1 MRGSAL
7 LVKWPLGIFPA
18 GEVGRRPSAGG
29 VDAGKPRFQGGIDE
43 NHRGALGIQPH
54 LKEKGGVNDKGPG
67 ARGRGGE
74 DFGPALG
81 DPGVEE
87 RLEARALGWGVEDD
101 GGDEVPIDRGWR
113 AIDLRMTTMA
123 IANAVA
129 PPGEKLATDHGI
141 VVRVMR
147 DVIAVSDHAAEGR
160 EDPRDRGFARAGST
174 GEAEG
179 WGGGGGG
186 RHHLTS

>member
-87 RLEARALGWGVEDD
+87 RLQAGTLRRCVKDD
-101 GGDEVPIDRGWR
+101 GCDSAPINRSRRPIDL
-113 AIDLRMTTMA
+113 AMAAMTIT
-123 IANAVA
+123 NAVT
-129 PPGEKLATDHGI
+129 PPLKNLPTNSWI
-141 VVRVMR
+141 VVSVVRN
-147 DVIAVSDHAAEGR
+147 VIAVGDDAAKLS
-160 EDPRDRGFARAGST
+160 EDARNGGLARARSASET
-174 GEAEG
+174 DD
-179 WGGGGGG
+179 WGGGCHRGI
-186 RHHLTS
+186 S